1 VKSTWKRKSIGE
13 MDMGKVFTPCGG
25 SLLYPGS
32 WSSVTQRML
41 KDMTAWCHSWFSPGF
56 FKHHPQLGMPAVQIW
71 NPGNFE
77 AACAHQPNIDLFFLR
92 ASLTLISLLGVMK
105 TKLRHCGGFL
115 SSRKKKGPLIGQRTN
130 YLLFVI
136 NAFQS
141 LEDELGRETI
151 LQLVSLKLQHSFLWT
166 ASKVQMELCLNPE
179 LIKKWT
185 KIKRRE
191 AKEAKRSDQPTNPLV
206 VKNLIEESVLNESL
220 SGHVYDS
227 CILYGERFM
236 EFLIGMLS
244 QLPAIR

>member
-1 VKSTWKRKSIGE
+1 

-77 AACAHQPNIDLFFLR
+77 AACAHQPNIDLFFFESQPNIDQFAWSDEDKITTLWWVLKLKEEERTLNR
-92 ASLTLISLLGVMK
+92 AEK
-105 TKLRHCGGFL
+105 
-115 SSRKKKGPLIGQRTN
+115 TN

-141 LEDELGRETI
+141 LEDELVRETI

-166 ASKVQMELCLNPE
+166 TSKVQMELCLNPE

-236 EFLIGMLS
+236 EFLIDMLS